1 MENLYLRTKELAIF
15 LIENNSTIRKTAKH
29 FGMAKSTVHYDL
41 SYRLPSID
49 YVLYRQ
55 VKKILDSNFAEKN
68 IRGGMAT
75 KRMYS
80 RKRTATKK

>member
-80 RKRTATKK
+80 HKKATKK